1 MTVTHLLNDASPRIL
16 SQHTHHIAEGMELI
30 VLVPAASADGPQA
43 LGPLEEA
50 VHAVHVQVPH
60 GLLQLHLRP
69 RKQFV
74 ILEYQTANDTKNI
87 LNDMIIKGN
96 AIQYKSIQYRAGTV

>member
-1 MTVTHLLNDASPRIL
+1 M
-16 SQHTHHIAEGMELI
+16 
-30 VLVPAASADGPQA
+30 

-74 ILEYQTANDTKNI
+74 VLEDQAAKEENKHISD
-87 LNDMIIKGN
+87 
-96 AIQYKSIQYRAGTV
+96 V